1 MAGTLDYS
9 FKVIN
14 ELQGA
19 DLGRGRLR
27 MGGGEPRHPGSTRVV
42 LNGMLINAEGSVILR
57 IAAESR
63 NVPSANGRETDHP
76 CNKIAE
82 KFH

>member
-1 MAGTLDYS
+1 
-9 FKVIN
+9 
-14 ELQGA
+14 
-19 DLGRGRLR
+19 
-27 MGGGEPRHPGSTRVV
+27 MGGGEPQRPGSIRVV

-63 NVPSANGRETDHP
+63 NVPSVNGRETDHP